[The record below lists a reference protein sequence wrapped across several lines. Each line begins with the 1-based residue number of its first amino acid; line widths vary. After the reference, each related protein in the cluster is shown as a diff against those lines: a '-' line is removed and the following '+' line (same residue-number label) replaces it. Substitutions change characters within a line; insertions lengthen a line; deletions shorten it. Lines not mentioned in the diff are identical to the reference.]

1 MSNHIQTP
9 AFLIILGLAA
19 VTIFFVSPQLKKF
32 RETLGINQKLAS
44 GGLTAWQKT
53 KLMLLGM
60 KTPFLT
66 TLAVA
71 FTLITTEGDQLMT
84 FAWDK
89 FMSQDH
95 AAMVTAGLWMAT
107 LWAHFS
113 GIIPAAAMPP
123 APGMEKKLP

>member
-1 MSNHIQTP
+1 MTSGMTL
-9 AFLIILGLAA
+9 LIILSLAA

-60 KTPFLT
+60 KTPVLT
-66 TLAVA
+66 TMTVA
-71 FTLITTEGDQLMT
+71 FTFITTEGDRLMT
-84 FAWDK
+84 FEWGA
-89 FMSQDH
+89 FMSAEH

-113 GIIPAAAMPP
+113 GIITAAAMPP
-123 APGMEKKLP
+123 APGMEKRLP